1 MQCVSGSTQHKLS
14 AYAITFDDIQAALTR
29 ENVELPSGKI
39 AGNAT
44 ELSVRTFGKINTEEE
59 FNNVII
65 KNVNGTDIKVNDVA
79 EAVLGPENEETVLKE
94 SGMPMIALAIIPQP
108 GSNYVAISNEFYKR
122 LEQIKKDVPE
132 DIKLNI
138 ALDQTRFIKNSI
150 SEVKETL
157 IIAFVL
163 VILII
168 YLFFRDWLI
177 AFRPLIDIPVSLI
190 GAFFIMYLCGFT
202 INVLTL
208 LAIVLATGLVVDD
221 GIVVTENIYKK
232 MEAGMDK

>member
-1 MQCVSGSTQHKLS
+1 MMYKH
-14 AYAITFDDIQAALTR
+14 ALLR

-39 AGNAT
+39 TGNAT
-44 ELSVRTFGKINTEEE
+44 ELSVSNFWKLNTEEE
-59 FNNVII
+59 FNNIII
-65 KNVNGTDIKVNDVA
+65 KNINGADVRIKDIG

-94 SGMPMIALAIIPQP
+94 SGIPMIALAIIPQP

-122 LEQIKKDVPE
+122 LEQIKKEIPE
-132 DIKLNI
+132 DINLNI
-138 ALDQTRFIKNSI
+138 ALDQTKFIKKSI
-150 SEVKETL
+150 SEVEETL

-163 VILII
+163 VVLII

-177 AFRPLIDIPVSLI
+177 AIRPLIDIPVSLI

-208 LAIVLATGLVVDD
+208 LGIVLATGLWWMMVSW
-221 GIVVTENIYKK
+221 
-232 MEAGMDK
+232 